1 MKHPDR
7 LSLAREFIAGREDLQ
22 PIPFLVHILRAFI
35 KADLCLDLRPVI
47 DAIEREP
54 TIAARVIAHAQS
66 AAYHSIRPA
75 LSVSDA
81 VNKMGLDNARRVI
94 LALALKEANDFGR
107 CPAFD
112 VKRFMIDTIR
122 VAHIASII
130 GQPIVMALP
139 RDSADAEALSIPP
152 AGWYCIGLLHNIGLL
167 HMVEREPGGMNLL
180 LSDTDS
186 DGLIQAERS
195 MLGFDHFDVST
206 VLLAGWGLP
215 SPFYAALPY
224 LDHPSYR
231 GLLWPVAA
239 VVDLAR
245 CLASVAR
252 GNDQTGDSDPFPE
265 VADEWAKQWGVV
277 LPAPLPISSAMMDE
291 ATALMEAVL

>member
-1 MKHPDR
+1 MKNPDR
-7 LSLAREFIAGREDLQ
+7 LSLAKAFIAGREDLQ
-22 PIPFLVHILRAFI
+22 PIPLLVHILRGFI
-35 KADLCLDLRPVI
+35 KADENLDLRPVI
-47 DAIEREP
+47 DAVEREP

-66 AAYHSIRPA
+66 AAYHSARPA

-81 VNKMGLDNARRVI
+81 VNRMGLENARRVI

-130 GQPIVMALP
+130 GQPIA
-139 RDSADAEALSIPP
+139 ALSDDDIEEVALIPP
-152 AGWYCIGLLHNIGLL
+152 SGWYCIGLLHNIGLL
-167 HMVEREPGGMNLL
+167 HMVEREPGGMDLL

-215 SPFYAALPY
+215 SPFFASLPY
-224 LDHPSYR
+224 LNHPSYR

-239 VVDLAR
+239 VIDLAR

-277 LPAPLPISSAMMDE
+277 LPAPLPISSTMMDE

>member
-1 MKHPDR
+1 MKNPDR
-7 LSLAREFIAGREDLQ
+7 LSLAKAFIAGREDLQ
-22 PIPFLVHILRAFI
+22 PIPLLVHILRGFI
-35 KADLCLDLRPVI
+35 KADENLDLRPVI
-47 DAIEREP
+47 DAVEREP

-66 AAYHSIRPA
+66 AAYHSARPA

-81 VNKMGLDNARRVI
+81 INRMGLENARRVI

-107 CPAFD
+107 CPAFS
-112 VKRFMIDTIR
+112 VKRYMVDTIR

-130 GQPIVMALP
+130 GQPIA
-139 RDSADAEALSIPP
+139 ALSDDDIEEVALIPP
-152 AGWYCIGLLHNIGLL
+152 SGWYCIGLLHNIGLL
-167 HMVEREPGGMNLL
+167 HMVEREPGGMDLL

-215 SPFYAALPY
+215 PPFFASLPY
-224 LDHPSYR
+224 LNHPSYR
-231 GLLWPVAA
+231 GLLWLVAA
-239 VVDLAR
+239 VIDLAR

-277 LPAPLPISSAMMDE
+277 LPAPLPISSTMMDE